1 MYCHEDPSDIQ
12 VPLTKGAIFLVPSIN
27 EQQVLWFTSLNPEKK
42 ITRRSWDTIP
52 MPDIVIACVNKLA
65 CNEPDQY
72 FFTDRRGYTI
82 VDINITGLNR
92 DAADKN

>member
-1 MYCHEDPSDIQ
+1 
-12 VPLTKGAIFLVPSIN
+12 
-27 EQQVLWFTSLNPEKK
+27 
-42 ITRRSWDTIP
+42 